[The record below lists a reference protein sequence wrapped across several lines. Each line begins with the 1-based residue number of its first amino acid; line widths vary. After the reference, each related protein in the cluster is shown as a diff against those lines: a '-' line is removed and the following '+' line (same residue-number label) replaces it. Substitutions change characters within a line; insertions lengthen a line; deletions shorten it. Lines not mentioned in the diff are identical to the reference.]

1 MIHIA
6 RPTAR
11 EGYRALIKTRGSG
24 YVFAATYLLVIAFY
38 FTFVNLRLA
47 YSFFSFTSLDT
58 LEKIHYFFIALFD
71 TSTFSSTP
79 LVVLLIMTAT
89 ATSLVVT
96 QLYAYFRARGK
107 LLAKDGTLG
116 GLGLLLAVLG
126 VGCAACGTLVVSTI
140 LGIFGYSTLLMYFP
154 LHGVE
159 IGYFGA
165 CMLAVLSYVLAKRL
179 ATPYTC

>member
-6 RPTAR
+6 QPTAR

-24 YVFAATYLLVIAFY
+24 YVFAATYLLIVVLYFVVI
-38 FTFVNLRLA
+38 NSKLA
-47 YSFFSFTSLDT
+47 YTFFSFTSLDT
-58 LEKIHYFFIALFD
+58 LEKIHYFFVALFD

-79 LVVLLIMTAT
+79 LVILLALTAT
-89 ATSLVVT
+89 TTSLVVT
-96 QLYAYFRARGK
+96 QFYAYFKARGK
-107 LLAKDGTLG
+107 LLSQDSTLG
-116 GLGLLLAVLG
+116 GLGLLFAILG
-126 VGCAACGTLVVSTI
+126 VGCAACGTLVASTI